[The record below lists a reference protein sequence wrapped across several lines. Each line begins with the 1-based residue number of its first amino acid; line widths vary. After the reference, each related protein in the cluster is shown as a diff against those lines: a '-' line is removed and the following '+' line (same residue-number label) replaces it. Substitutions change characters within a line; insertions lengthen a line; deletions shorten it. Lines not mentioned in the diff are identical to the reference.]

1 MGSNEGNDNEYPQ
14 RRVYLDAYRIDK
26 YPVSNN
32 EYSGPKTQEYKPPFS
47 KGRHPTVGIS
57 WFQAMKFCRSRG
69 KRLPTEA
76 EWEKA
81 ARGAKG
87 NKYPWGN
94 RWDPSR
100 LVWAKNSGDQ
110 THPVDRKTLNHTS
123 PYGVVDMMGNVMEW
137 VADWYQEDYYKKGP
151 DKNPKGP
158 KKGKMRVI
166 RGGSW
171 YTDDPWD
178 LDAADRQ
185 RVVPD
190 FWDDDIGFRCAKNA
204 R

>member
-1 MGSNEGNDNEYPQ
+1 MSWSGWPTGT
-14 RRVYLDAYRIDK
+14 RRIITKKDRTKI
-26 YPVSNN
+26 
-32 EYSGPKTQEYKPPFS
+32 PK
-47 KGRHPTVGIS
+47 
-57 WFQAMKFCRSRG
+57 
-69 KRLPTEA
+69 
-76 EWEKA
+76 
-81 ARGAKG
+81 
-87 NKYPWGN
+87 
-94 RWDPSR
+94 
-100 LVWAKNSGDQ
+100 
-110 THPVDRKTLNHTS
+110 DR
-123 PYGVVDMMGNVMEW
+123 
-137 VADWYQEDYYKKGP
+137 
-151 DKNPKGP
+151 